1 MSKLNFIV
9 GEEVMNKAL
18 LDRLAELID
27 EIVSDDTM
35 RWTEKRDMI
44 HEFLKGN
51 EDYSISFYEF
61 VAWFENQDNAP
72 EE

>member
-27 EIVSDDTM
+27 EIVRDDTM
-35 RWTEKRDMI
+35 RWTEKRDLI
-44 HEFLKGN
+44 KEFLNGH
-51 EDYSISFYEF
+51 EDYQTSFYEF
-61 VAWFENQDNAP
+61 IAWFENQDNAP